1 MDLEFYRGLHQTE
14 FERENRLS
22 TRFDAIVTVFTTLC
36 GLLGFLILNFK
47 AQPGGIVSQGFWVLV
62 VLAGV
67 ALAVTVGFLI
77 AASALPHLRDIDKPS
92 EWRKYRKELDDKYA
106 AGKGTAAS
114 AQAEF
119 DDYLADIYVQATDAN
134 ISRNTTRG
142 YRLQH
147 ATYGLLAAFGLLVA
161 TFSTY
166 YSTSMPATEPATEVT
181 KMLAMKDAM
190 ICAPIA
196 KPTVAEIGPPGT
208 RPVPSPEPNPAP
220 HPGDH

>member
-1 MDLEFYRGLHQTE
+1 MDLEFYRGLHKTE
-14 FERENRLS
+14 FEREDRLS
-22 TRFDAIVTVFTTLC
+22 TRFDAVVTGFTTLC

-77 AASALPHLRDIDKPS
+77 AASALPHLRDIAKPS

-134 ISRNTTRG
+134 ISRNTSRG

-166 YSTSMPATEPATEVT
+166 YSTSTSTSAAEPATEVT
-181 KMLAMKDAM
+181 KVLAMKDAL
-190 ICAPIA
+190 ICIPPG
-196 KPTVAEIGPPGT
+196 KLTAESPGT
-208 RPVPSPEPNPAP
+208 RPVPRPPPPNK
-220 HPGDH
+220 